1 MYAACGCCLLLQMR
15 IKFENMLLWGL
26 IDGPKKPKNL
36 QLHFHRLADELEV
49 MWKGV
54 RMWDA
59 NKEEWYTQRV
69 ALLLVIQDNR
79 AFRDVAGM
87 HDAGGWAA
95 AWRSGSW
102 LTGWRGWHAT
112 ANAD

>member
-36 QLHFHRLADELEV
+36 QLHFHRLVDELEV
-49 MWKGV
+49 VWNGV

-59 NKEEWYTQRV
+59 NKGSGTRNASLCCWSSKTTVPSEMLPACTMQVGGRRPGGP
-69 ALLLVIQDNR
+69 A
-79 AFRDVAGM
+79 AG
-87 HDAGGWAA
+87 
-95 AWRSGSW
+95 
-102 LTGWRGWHAT
+102 
-112 ANAD
+112 